1 MKRIVLVRPQGP
13 RNVGSCLRL
22 AANFGPAELVLVRP
36 EHPAVLRHPDFVQMA
51 HGVEGGAER
60 VRVVGS
66 LAEALADCGTTYGFT
81 ARARDHRAVRDWRD
95 ARAELAARN
104 ADPEA
109 RIALVFG
116 SEENGLTTEETDPL
130 HELVRIPT
138 AAEHT
143 SLNVAMAVG
152 LVLATLFLGDA
163 PSAGAGGSTPLSGSA
178 REFLKL
184 RLMDALGALATSAAA
199 RRDVV
204 ASVARVFSRAPLE
217 TRDARAWH
225 LLARAVGSEATPADY
240 GLPGAGPDDGG
251 DGGDGGELEAESA
264 EGARARAPREE
275 PS

>member
-51 HGVEGGAER
+51 HGVEGGPGR
-60 VRVVGS
+60 VRVEES
-66 LAEALADCGTTYGFT
+66 LAAALADCTATYGFT
-81 ARARDHRAVRDWRD
+81 ARVRDHRAVRDWRD
-95 ARAELAARN
+95 ARGELAARA

-109 RIALVFG
+109 RVALVFG

-138 AAEHT
+138 AEEHT

-152 LVLATLFLGDA
+152 IVLSSLYLGDA
-163 PSAGAGGSTPLSGSA
+163 PSAGARGSTPLAGNA

-184 RLMDALGALATSAAA
+184 RLMDALGALTTSAAA
-199 RRDVV
+199 RRDLV
-204 ASVARVFSRAPLE
+204 ASIARVFSRAPLE
-217 TRDARAWH
+217 GRDARAWH
-225 LLARAVGSEATPADY
+225 LLARAVGSEAAPADY
-240 GLPGAGPDDGG
+240 GLPCASSAEDGADGS
-251 DGGDGGELEAESA
+251 LEAPGEA
-264 EGARARAPREE
+264 LRPARGEE